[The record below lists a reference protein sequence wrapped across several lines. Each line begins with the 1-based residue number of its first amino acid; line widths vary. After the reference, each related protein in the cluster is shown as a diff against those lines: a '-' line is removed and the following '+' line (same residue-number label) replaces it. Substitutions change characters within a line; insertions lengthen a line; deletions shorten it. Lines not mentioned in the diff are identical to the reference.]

1 MLDRV
6 LREKSWCPPPRA
18 RKKRERS
25 AALGWVADL
34 SDTPR
39 RSRDDARPRHST
51 QQLWKLRAPEE
62 KTEAAKSR
70 WGCRAASSNYVRNP
84 RFRTTALLPR
94 SLSPPLQRKT
104 ALETGRAKATY
115 GNTYLLARV
124 FPVNTTESL
133 TAGLKNRIRG
143 PGETLHCIYVPGT
156 SLCTAQ
162 ARQLTSLR
170 IGVPLPASNTHSRE
184 AFARHPAQHAIDGS
198 GCTAPSAGAASHGSS
213 ARHARALRVD

>member
-1 MLDRV
+1 MLGPGI
-6 LREKSWCPPPRA
+6 LHSSFGSYEH
-18 RKKRERS
+18 
-25 AALGWVADL
+25 
-34 SDTPR
+34 PR
-39 RSRDDARPRHST
+39 RKQKPQSHGGAVVL
-51 QQLWKLRAPEE
+51 Q
-62 KTEAAKSR
+62 
-70 WGCRAASSNYVRNP
+70 VRI
-84 RFRTTALLPR
+84 TCEIQGSALL
-94 SLSPPLQRKT
+94 SHFLSPPLQRKT